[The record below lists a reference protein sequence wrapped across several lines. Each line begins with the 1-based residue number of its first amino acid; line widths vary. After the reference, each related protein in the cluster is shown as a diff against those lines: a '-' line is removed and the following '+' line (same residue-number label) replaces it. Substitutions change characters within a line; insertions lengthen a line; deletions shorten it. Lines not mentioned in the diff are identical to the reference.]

1 MSKLIFVY
9 LLIFFIFSQ
18 NYIFSGKAIVFRLKY
33 AIPNEPTVFDPSL
46 IVTYYSKNDI
56 YTELKMGKPLRDLTV
71 VLNEEDSSFILKD
84 GTCPTESEYS
94 ISGSSTFKY
103 DKGYI
108 YQYLNNEFAAVLNN
122 TREQICLNQADKQY
136 FYSSLKDRRFDKYI
150 TKIQIDDFSFLYS
163 TNEKERTQIAKREKE
178 KEKNKQKDKNENKKD
193 SQKTYDTDDEDY
205 DNIYNHDDEYDNDD
219 NPFTPF
225 YPGEDDNFQL
235 EPKCGYMGLL
245 PQGIKTGLNEAKLN
259 FIQQLKNKKI
269 IDNYNW
275 YIRYNKDKTGE
286 LIIGGAPHDI
296 RPENYLEED
305 LYMTQAKLIN
315 DLFYWQIDFS
325 LIELFDEK
333 NNKKYNLGKDN
344 GVISFNENFIHS
356 SKEYL
361 DNIVSIFF
369 MPYIDRK
376 ICKLENIYKNNI
388 MNSVIYCHQN
398 FTENDLK
405 KFPVLLLQSN
415 DLNYIFNFDFN
426 DLFLKTK
433 NVYIFKIMYSGGHG
447 YWKLGKIFLEK
458 YPFVFNYDSKMFG
471 FYQKFIPEN
480 IDGDIIIDPN
490 YIPNSEKKGNDKLP
504 PSKRKDLRDKEMI
517 NKEGSK
523 SNVLKIIFII
533 ILIIIVLLIAFY
545 IVRKFIFIKQ
555 LNSNLIENKKYGKKR
570 QKLDDGDMLEDDLVI
585 N

>member
-84 GTCPTESEYS
+84 GTCPTESDYS

-108 YQYLNNEFAAVLNN
+108 YQYLNNEFTAVLNN

-193 SQKTYDTDDEDY
+193 SQKTYDIDDEDY
-205 DNIYNHDDEYDNDD
+205 DNIYKHDDEYDNDD

-286 LIIGGAPHDI
+286 LIIGGAPHEI

-315 DLFYWQIDFS
+315 DLFYWQMDFS

-415 DLNYIFNFDFN
+415 DLNYIFNFDYN

-433 NVYIFKIMYSGGHG
+433 NVYIFKIMYS
-447 YWKLGKIFLEK
+447 
-458 YPFVFNYDSKMFG
+458 
-471 FYQKFIPEN
+471 
-480 IDGDIIIDPN
+480 
-490 YIPNSEKKGNDKLP
+490 
-504 PSKRKDLRDKEMI
+504 
-517 NKEGSK
+517 
-523 SNVLKIIFII
+523 
-533 ILIIIVLLIAFY
+533 
-545 IVRKFIFIKQ
+545 
-555 LNSNLIENKKYGKKR
+555 
-570 QKLDDGDMLEDDLVI
+570 
-585 N
+585 